1 MKKYIATGA
10 CALMAAPVGLF
21 AATDIDGVISDVSGY
36 KDAAIVVGIAVLL
49 FVLGRRIVRKLV

>member
-1 MKKYIATGA
+1 MKKLFVLGA
-10 CALMAAPVGLF
+10 CLAPSALF
-21 AATDIDGVISDVSGY
+21 AATDITGVISDVSDY